1 MPIYFGFPVRQTEAF
16 RLFNI
21 NYEKVKYDIEEKH
34 KLSHNIYSY
43 STECY
48 LFDYLNNHFKDIRL
62 QIRIFN
68 TDKGQCVI
76 GYEIKEPSDVW
87 DKFINV
93 DQFII
98 MLSNLKTKFALETKD
113 YEMNFREVELEK
125 MEGEPEIIDYPIPYI
140 IEYMQ
145 N

>member
-1 MPIYFGFPVRQTEAF
+1 M
-16 RLFNI
+16 
-21 NYEKVKYDIEEKH
+21 
-34 KLSHNIYSY
+34 
-43 STECY
+43 
-48 LFDYLNNHFKDIRL
+48 
-62 QIRIFN
+62 
-68 TDKGQCVI
+68 
-76 GYEIKEPSDVW
+76 
-87 DKFINV
+87 